1 MFDTIGGLPVH
12 PLVVH
17 AAVVLI
23 PLSAVG
29 AFLIVLRPRYLRY
42 FGVATVSVASIG
54 LIASFIAKES
64 GESLASRVGNPEPH
78 VEYGDIYPILALGYV
93 LVLIFFWLF
102 ARGVPLNRNRPLWLK
117 CVGAVVLL
125 AAVGI
130 SYFTVLVGHTGAE
143 ATWSGIIQNT
153 QVGTFPSED

>member
-23 PLSAVG
+23 PLSAIG

-42 FGVATVSVASIG
+42 FGVATISVALIG
-54 LIASFIAKES
+54 LIAAFISKES
-64 GESLASRVGNPEPH
+64 GESLSSRIGNPQPH
-78 VEYGDIYPILALGYV
+78 VDYGNIYPLVALGYV
-93 LVLIFFWLF
+93 FLLTFFWLF
-102 ARGVPLNRNRPLWLK
+102 ARGVPLNRNRPIWLK
-117 CVGAVVLL
+117 LVGVVVLL

-130 SYFTVLVGHTGAE
+130 SYFTFLVGHSGAE